1 MSDYMIRLIRSQ
13 CDKIRKERDEVRRQ
27 LCYIE
32 AADRSSGE
40 NAIPYTEMLPLAIA
54 EEWGWDCFPEG
65 YNKEAMES
73 LLRGLEQARE
83 RQFAESPLPEDIM
96 VRNQM
101 LLAENIRLKE
111 LCYSYPPDPKAG
123 HPGIPWR
130 DQYRWLIDNLKSVS
144 VDEFA
149 EWQAD
154 VIEADERNSNYRRTD
169 GES

>member
-1 MSDYMIRLIRSQ
+1 MSEDMIETL
-13 CDKIRKERDEVRRQ
+13 RKERDEARRQ

-83 RQFAESPLPEDIM
+83 RQFA
-96 VRNQM
+96 
-101 LLAENIRLKE
+101 K
-111 LCYSYPPDPKAG
+111 PP
-123 HPGIPWR
+123 
-130 DQYRWLIDNLKSVS
+130 QLIDL
-144 VDEFA
+144 DWE
-149 EWQAD
+149 
-154 VIEADERNSNYRRTD
+154 EANANNEIHRRTD